1 MKTADAIFSSP
12 RVAAMLVRLRKICAG
27 FPASDEIITF
37 GHPTFQAAG
46 KTFAA
51 LEVHKG
57 ELGLAIKVERELQSV
72 FLKDSRFFPT
82 PYAAKHGWVTLRVH
96 EGAIDWREVRELLRG
111 SYHLATAPRKRSV
124 SK

>member
-1 MKTADAIFSSP
+1 MKNPDPIFSTP
-12 RVAAMLVRLRKICAG
+12 RAAALLIRLRKICAAL
-27 FPASDEIITF
+27 PASDEIITF
-37 GHPTFQAAG
+37 GHPTFQVAG

-51 LEVHKG
+51 LEVYKG

-72 FLKDSRFFPT
+72 FLKDPRFYPT

-96 EGAIDWREVRELLRG
+96 EGAIDWQEVRELLRG
-111 SYHLATAPRKRSV
+111 SYQLATAPRRRSV